1 MSEMKIKL
9 PDDVEKKF
17 RRLAMKRFG
26 YQRGAMSEAATQAII
41 GWSNNYEETDK
52 DFSWVSLEGALK
64 NVKKTSVQLQ
74 HEAWD
79 FIDEKY
85 LNKGKKRKNARR
97 L

>member
-9 PDDVEKKF
+9 PDDVERKF

-26 YQRGAMSEAATQAII
+26 YQKGSMSEAATQAII
-41 GWSNNYEETDK
+41 GWNNNYEEADK
-52 DFSWVSLEGALK
+52 DFSWESLEGVLK
-64 NVKKTSVQLQ
+64 DVKKTSVQLQ

-79 FIDEKY
+79 FINKKY
-85 LNKGKKRKNARR
+85 LNKGKKRKNAHR